1 MSSHAL
7 TLYTYWRSSSAYRVR
22 LALAAKGLAYDAI
35 YVNLLEGAQLKD
47 EYRKASPMGHVP
59 CLVIDGEAFVESVAI
74 IELLDEMFPT
84 PPLFPKDARA
94 RAHVRA
100 LIEMMNAGIQPLQNM
115 AVIKKLSDD
124 NDVRAEWIRH
134 WIMRGFAALE
144 SLMQHHAEHACVEST
159 PTAIRSPR
167 PIFSSS
173 RRCLMHAD
181 TSSISRRI
189 RASLRRQIRRLRSKR
204 CMSPSPSGNR
214 TRSRR
219 ARR

>member
-144 SLMQHHAEHACVEST
+144 SLMQHHAEHGVRGKYAYGDSI
-159 PTAIRSPR
+159 TA
-167 PIFSSS
+167 
-173 RRCLMHAD
+173 AD
-181 TSSISRRI
+181 FFLV
-189 RASLRRQIRRLRSKR
+189 AQ
-204 CMSPSPSGNR
+204 MYN
-214 TRSRR
+214 
-219 ARR
+219 ARRYKLDLAPYPRVVAAADSALAVEALHVAIPERQPDAKP